1 MFDAKEHKN
10 PNAGQP
16 HNFELFI
23 LLANGALESFG
34 FGGEDV
40 GPFVGVRVFRKTRSA
55 FTWEP
60 SP

>member
-1 MFDAKEHKN
+1 MQLVFDIKEHKN
-10 PNAGQP
+10 PNAGHA

-40 GPFVGVRVFRKTRSA
+40 GPFFGVRVFRKT
-55 FTWEP
+55 
-60 SP
+60 